1 VILRETPLTGA
12 WVIQVEPVE
21 DERGL
26 FARTFDADTWEEWG
40 LEGTVVQCSTS
51 YNRRAGTVRGMHY
64 QADPFEE
71 TKLVRCSRGAVYDV
85 IVDVRRDSPTF
96 RGWFSVELTPDNRTM
111 LYVPAGVANGF
122 QTLVDDTEVHYQI
135 SERYSPAHARGVRWD
150 DPAFE
155 IEWPDAA
162 ERTISERD
170 RSYPDLRA

>member
-1 VILRETPLTGA
+1 MILQETPLTGA

-40 LEGTVVQCSTS
+40 LEGAVVQCSTS

-111 LYVPAGVANGF
+111 LYVPAGVAHGF
-122 QTLVDDTEVHYQI
+122 QTLVDDTEVYYQI

-150 DPAFE
+150 DPAFA
-155 IEWPDAA
+155 IEWPDAT